1 MRPLADESQET
12 LPPQPGPNTLRDHL
26 ANERTFLA
34 WMRTVI
40 AIIAL
45 GFVVA
50 KFGIVLREQAGV
62 GVTAG
67 ESRAGAVVGVILIAG
82 GALTAGLATL
92 RFLQVRRDIDNQLV
106 NFRPQLDVIL
116 AAVVGLT
123 SVILAVYIAVT
134 S

>member
-1 MRPLADESQET
+1 MADPRRDPI
-12 LPPQPGPNTLRDHL
+12 PPPGPNALRDHL

-45 GFVVA
+45 GFVVP
-50 KFGIVLREQAGV
+50 KFGIVLREETGVHIQTSTVRLAAIV
-62 GVTAG
+62 GVL
-67 ESRAGAVVGVILIAG
+67 LISG
-82 GALTAGLATL
+82 GALTALLATL

-106 NFRPQLDVIL
+106 DFRPQLDIIL

-123 SVILAVYIAVT
+123 SLILAVYIAIT

>member
-1 MRPLADESQET
+1 MSENS
-12 LPPQPGPNTLRDHL
+12 PPPPPPGPNTLRDHL

-50 KFGIVLREQAGV
+50 KFGIVLREETGV
-62 GVTAG
+62 HIKPGTI
-67 ESRAGAVVGVILIAG
+67 RAAAIVGVILIG
-82 GALTAGLATL
+82 GGCLTAVLATL
-92 RFLQVRRDIDNQLV
+92 RFLQMRRDIDNQLV
-106 NFRPQLDVIL
+106 NFRPQLDIVL
-116 AAVVGLT
+116 AVVVGLV
-123 SVILAVYIAVT
+123 SLILAVYIAVT

>member
-1 MRPLADESQET
+1 MPDKSQET
-12 LPPQPGPNTLRDHL
+12 PPPPPGPNTLRDHL

-62 GVTAG
+62 RVTAG

-82 GALTAGLATL
+82 GALMAGLATL
-92 RFLQVRRDIDNQLV
+92 RFLQVRRDIEIQLV

-134 S
+134 A

>member
-1 MRPLADESQET
+1 MRDESKGNPH
-12 LPPQPGPNTLRDHL
+12 PPLGPNTLRDHL

-34 WMRTVI
+34 WIRTVI

-62 GVTAG
+62 HVTAS
-67 ESRAGAVVGVILIAG
+67 ESRAGAIVGVILIAA
-82 GALTAGLATL
+82 GALMAGLATY
-92 RFLQVRRDIDNQLV
+92 RFLQVRSDIDNQLV
-106 NFRPQLDVIL
+106 DFRPQLDVVL
-116 AAVVGLT
+116 AGVVGVT

-134 S
+134 T